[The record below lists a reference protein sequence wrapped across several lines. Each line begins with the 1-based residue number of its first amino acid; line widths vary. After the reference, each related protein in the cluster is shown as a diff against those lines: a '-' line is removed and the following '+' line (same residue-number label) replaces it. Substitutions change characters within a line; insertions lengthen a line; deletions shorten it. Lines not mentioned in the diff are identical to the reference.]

1 MDAHLVVMG
10 VSGTGKS
17 TVANS
22 LRDRLGWSFA
32 EGDDLHPP
40 ANLAKMAAGI
50 PLADADRWPWL
61 DAIAHWTRQEAS
73 AGHSTIVTCSAL
85 RRAYRERLRQAAT
98 GTFFVHLSGSPELL
112 AQRLSARSDH
122 FMPASLLPSQ
132 LKTLEPLQD
141 DEPGIVVD
149 VGSDID
155 TIVAEVI
162 GGLALDPGDS

>member
-32 EGDDLHPP
+32 EGDDFHPP

-50 PLADADRWPWL
+50 PLDDADRGPWL
-61 DAIAHWTRQEAS
+61 DAIAHWIRKEAS

-85 RRAYRERLRQAAT
+85 RRAYRERLRQAAG
-98 GTFFVHLSGSPELL
+98 GTLFVHLAGSPDLL
-112 AQRLSARSDH
+112 AQRLNARSDH

-132 LKTLEPLQD
+132 LEALEPLQD

-149 VGSDID
+149 VDNDLD

-162 GGLALDPGDS
+162 GVLALDPGDS